1 MLIHPRFYRKTLD
14 KHEDLGYS
22 SKTGDE
28 TIRKEGTK
36 TGLKRLC
43 LLQAAVAVC
52 LLMPGLIIGCGKNSS
67 GSTNQTDAGHD
78 VSRAG
83 EIVSESEE
91 SVTVIDQAGRE
102 VTVPRGVESIAMSYR
117 VVARFVITLGDG
129 DKIRGI
135 GKTEEFLY
143 TLAPA
148 LKEAVDV
155 GKGVPDLEQ
164 IAELAPDLYLH
175 RATDVDGLEAVQKL
189 GIPAIGLSFETPE
202 EMKTA
207 LTILGAVL
215 DKKERAAELTDY
227 YDKKIEADREE
238 AEEIA
243 DKKTAIV
250 MGSRLGK
257 VADGSMLQ
265 SEMIELAGGENAA
278 ADIKATELWP
288 TAGSEQIFEWDPD
301 YIFITGSE
309 DVNYTIDE
317 LKKDKAWSELKAVQE
332 DHIYLM
338 PADKDSWEFPGV
350 VSVLG
355 IDYMKSKMY
364 PEQLSEEQLQQAVD
378 EFYQLS
384 YGRTFRPDE
393 IGY

>member
-1 MLIHPRFYRKTLD
+1 MCDAGIMKKRRLIATL
-14 KHEDLGYS
+14 
-22 SKTGDE
+22 
-28 TIRKEGTK
+28 IAIC
-36 TGLKRLC
+36 C
-43 LLQAAVAVC
+43 LLTGC
-52 LLMPGLIIGCGKNSS
+52 LAGCGHS
-67 GSTNQTDAGHD
+67 GPAGGD
-78 VSRAG
+78 QADTSRAG
-83 EIVSESEE
+83 EIVKENDE

-102 VTVPRGVESIAMSYR
+102 VTVPRGVDSIAMSYR

-143 TLAPA
+143 TLTPS

-155 GKGVPDLEQ
+155 GKGVPDLEA
-164 IAELAPDLYLH
+164 IAELKPDLYLH
-175 RATDVDGLEAVQKL
+175 RASDPDGLEAVQNL
-189 GIPAIGLSFETPE
+189 DIPAVGLSFETPE
-202 EMKTA
+202 EMRTA
-207 LTILGAVL
+207 LKILGAVL
-215 DKKERAAELTDY
+215 DKEERAGELIAY
-227 YDKKIEADREE
+227 YDKKIESDRGE
-238 AEEIA
+238 AEKIK

-278 ADIKATELWP
+278 AGIKASELWP

-309 DVNYTIDE
+309 DVNYTIEE
-317 LKKDKAWSELKAVQE
+317 LKKDTAWGELKAVKE

-364 PEQLSEEQLQQAVD
+364 PELWTEEQLQQAVD

-384 YGRTFRPDE
+384 YGRKFSPDE